1 MHWQATPVAPRSPSE
16 AVLFELDDVSYTYPD
31 GKEALRGVS
40 LSVFEGEKIALVGQN
55 GSGKTTL
62 AKVLCGLISPSRGRV
77 MFDGRAVGKDAL
89 SDLRRRVGIL
99 FQDPDDHL
107 FCNRLADDVAFG
119 PLNDGASSEQA
130 SATVAEMLDLVGLG
144 AHAAKAPHHLSYGQ
158 RKRAALAAIL
168 ARRPSVLI
176 LDEPTANLD
185 SKNTEMLL
193 DVLHRFSGTL
203 LCISHDLMFLYGLCR
218 RAVVLHRGAVHHDTD
233 FEALIAHR
241 PSLRDHGLDFT
252 FRFLCCS
259 GHHGV
264 PAHGDPD
271 PEGFSRRGQE
281 RFHHE
286 SPASKPLSHAL
297 HSFAHPR
304 EKPVSDSM
312 EARTGPPL
320 IALED
325 YSYRYP
331 DGTWGL
337 RGVSLHMKDGE
348 RIALLGENG
357 AGKSTLASILVGIR
371 TGRGVYRFRGE
382 IVRGRVSKELWRFVG
397 IVFQDS
403 MDQMVSSSCFD
414 EVAFGLK
421 HLGFTGSRLSRRVH
435 EALAR
440 VGLDGMAERV
450 PHHLSAGERKRLS
463 LAAVLAMEPR
473 VLILDEPTANLD
485 PENEERLLGILDD
498 LSTTLILISHDIC
511 FVSALTDRTVVLHR
525 GCVVQ
530 DLPTAQFLM
539 DDRLQSLYGLDVTYH
554 NRCCRQILSMHGA

>member
-1 MHWQATPVAPRSPSE
+1 MHWQATPIAARSPSQ
-16 AVLFELDDVSYTYPD
+16 AVLFHLDDVSYTYPD

-40 LSVFEGEKIALVGQN
+40 LSIAHGEKIALVGQN

-77 MFDGRAVGKDAL
+77 IFDGRPIGKEAL
-89 SDLRRRVGIL
+89 SGLRKQVGIL

-107 FCNRLADDVAFG
+107 FCNRVVDDVVFG
-119 PLNDGASSEQA
+119 PLNDGASPEEA
-130 SATVAEMLDLVGLG
+130 SAIVSEMLDLVGLG
-144 AHAAKAPHHLSYGQ
+144 AHGAKAPHHLSYGQ

-185 SKNTEMLL
+185 SRNAERLL
-193 DVLHRFSGTL
+193 DVLDRFSGTL
-203 LCISHDLMFLYGLCR
+203 LCISHDLMFLYGLCH

-233 FEALIAHR
+233 FQALIAHR
-241 PSLRDHGLDFT
+241 PSLREHGLDFT
-252 FRFLCCS
+252 FRFHCCS
-259 GHHGV
+259 GPHG
-264 PAHGDPD
+264 AASHGHSD
-271 PEGFSRRGQE
+271 PE
-281 RFHHE
+281 
-286 SPASKPLSHAL
+286 AVSKI
-297 HSFAHPR
+297 PR
-304 EKPVSDSM
+304 EKSRLQRTESIPSDHGAQPPARPEANPVSHRIRQ
-312 EARTGPPL
+312 RTRSPL

-337 RGVSLHMKDGE
+337 RRVSLHMEDGE

-357 AGKSTLASILVGIR
+357 AGKSTLASVLVGIR
-371 TGRGVYRFRGE
+371 TGRGVYRFGGE
-382 IVRGRVSKELWRFVG
+382 AVRGRMRKELWRSVG

-403 MDQMVSSSCFD
+403 MDQMVCASCFD

-421 HLGFTGSRLSRRVH
+421 HLGFREPQLSRRVH
-435 EALAR
+435 EALSR

-485 PENEERLLGILDD
+485 PENEERLLGLLDD
-498 LSTTLILISHDIC
+498 LPTTLILISHDIC
-511 FVSALTDRTVVLHR
+511 FVSALTDRTVVLHQ

-530 DLPTAQFLM
+530 DLPTPRFLM
-539 DDRLQSLYGLDVTYH
+539 DDGLQSRYGLDVTYH